1 MVKSLFLEIVGKSP
15 RMKILQYLI
24 EGRHFDFS
32 LSDIA
37 EDSGVSW
44 RTLHIIFPKLIKYRL
59 VIKTREVGR
68 AKLYKINK
76 DNQISKKLMEL
87 YDYITTSNLN
97 KYKEKEIIA

>member
-1 MVKSLFLEIVGKSP
+1 MKKSLFLEIVGKSP

-37 EDSGVSW
+37 ENSGVSW
-44 RTLHIIFPKLIKYRL
+44 RALHLVFPKLIKYNL
-59 VIKTREVGR
+59 VIKTREIGR

-76 DNQISKKLMEL
+76 NNPIAKKLMDL
-87 YDYITTSNLN
+87 YDFIITANLE
-97 KYKEKEIIA
+97 KHKKEIVI